1 MRQPH
6 AGMAVAE
13 PVAQVD
19 HLHSCPSLSEFIP
32 RLPSL
37 TSFLSFPSCS
47 MLTGRDSKEDL
58 QRLLRQGRQCR
69 QALVPTALPG
79 VLGGPTDG

>member
-19 HLHSCPSLSEFIP
+19 HLHSCPPLSEPIP
-32 RLPSL
+32 RCFSM
-37 TSFLSFPSCS
+37 TSFHSCFTCS
-47 MLTGRDSKEDL
+47 MLAWQDSKEDL
-58 QRLLRQGRQCR
+58 QKLPGRADSAS

-79 VLGGPTDG
+79 VLEGPTDE